1 MDINEGT
8 TTEDLWT
15 PYRELA
21 AVVES
26 YLTNESSGAPYA
38 VHTFESVLRRHKQ
51 TFLSLLKN
59 PAKNPVSREE
69 IKRGITEGVNLPS
82 VGRTVL
88 SKELVD
94 EAIIISDMYN
104 ANEFACLELLHTAQR
119 QSARRPG
126 LARGL
131 LAVFLYYDGRRAL
144 VQALREL
151 IMARDGVSWS
161 INAREEVVSY
171 VSRYVG
177 QLVSD
182 GLLAG
187 VLDALRRFDLDTE
200 LDLLRRN
207 RALPPRKYHVKL
219 VSTIQSTRKLLAGV
233 VFAASAQRGLER
245 DTLLRLLSEQMI
257 APSKGPTGA
266 LDEISLA
273 LQMALLYALD
283 LSVLHRREDGEELA
297 KKLPLIQDPDLIS
310 VLLDQLSP
318 PPQPIQGQEDNKN
331 SAGLKALCQLSLG
344 LALAALKRAPVS
356 LLRRTEPKT
365 ELLDQDEMLV
375 DAAIDGG
382 VFEYLDEAILSTDL
396 VASEEYYQR
405 RVHSLITDFIVLMHS
420 KLMEMRV
427 KAEEAARSAQMYM
440 AEGLNAPGGVARSRL
455 EALLRCVE
463 RLYARDP
470 LQLRRDYWVACD
482 TTAHNYRAGGRAA
495 TLYKFVRLSGEVVVA
510 ALLPAYLRALAAL
523 AVPKHTWALL
533 ARRDALS
540 AHHLLTALSLYH
552 RNLRA
557 DPAPFSDHLHS
568 SSLGASAIVTPAA
581 RPGRLLVRQEE
592 VEAMIAALKL
602 IAAVAHEDDAA
613 CVSICEN
620 LQWDAVNC
628 MFGLVCCHVPLQ
640 LKAELCITLAA
651 LGGTPGTAARVWA
664 ALEAAQLVSVA
675 KDKRALNVELQEVE
689 CRAEEYPLSRA
700 FLTLLD
706 SLCAAAPLPRTL
718 GAGTRPPGLDP
729 YVEHALNRLA
739 LAAPHRPY
747 SRPHEKW
754 QVLAISFRL
763 FARWLEQYEP
773 TASDFPPAGREP
785 DVNPPPGFRL
795 LLQLHSQSEFLRL
808 TLTTLDEAHELM
820 DRHTAP
826 EHIYV
831 QQTLISSL
839 KILERALALERPLN
853 VAAAE
858 AGRGALVVGLSKL
871 ILAPEGPDDTDRL
884 ITCCKVLEHGAVLPE
899 AAAKAVALLC
909 RALQSP
915 SCARHLLA
923 SVLHR
928 HELSVEI
935 RHGFVEC
942 LEAEEWAAGE
952 VSPGGA
958 EHARAAKEGVVLL
971 LLQLLPTA
979 PHSLAHF
986 LLGYNLNDDI
996 SKSVLHEAGSAGA
1009 PRTCFHSVLD
1019 ILESFIA
1026 PSGSTQKEATTLVES
1041 CYRLLYGIC
1050 ARPATSPPALRFLRA
1065 RDYFLPRHVKA
1076 TVNLET
1082 ATPATISSRS
1092 WALRAC
1098 ACEAGAAGAGRHH
1111 AALQAL
1117 LTALTH
1123 SPQRNA
1129 QAWEWCV
1136 IRRSLES
1143 LPVTVEAVPEPR
1155 WELFHAHQLRQAI
1168 ADCDLPTGLGGKR
1181 ISVSRVN
1188 ALLSR
1193 ELASLRAS
1201 TQREL
1206 VVIEIQK
1213 VLDYVTEVNKQRNLA
1228 ATLSHYYDS
1237 WRQLTEILFCV
1248 APQDLLNVESRKSLI
1263 LNILQDLLNKIPPAE
1278 VLPQV
1283 GNLASGTV
1291 LLLLVNLRHCYILQK
1306 RESSLKSAEFE
1317 TSFFGPSN
1325 QIMQTKSLTLKF
1337 ILHKILSWILVSGVS
1352 TQKIRV
1358 NLYGALLNFLNIVN
1372 LKQSPADPEEDGNT
1386 TYVSRLDS
1394 SKTRPSREESNLK
1407 SMAIDVINSFG
1418 DNLCSIVCSDCIGG
1432 GHDVCRMVALSCLD
1446 TLVEINPSTDWMNTL
1461 TNQGNLRSLIDS
1473 LLQDDEG
1480 LKEALEP
1487 KPKSLRV
1494 LYVYESKMALLIKI
1508 AGTRL
1513 GAETILAQ
1521 GALSCLANMRVLDC
1535 HPDIH
1540 TGYGQ
1545 HQDTEFVPSVANRF
1559 RDVLVPAL
1567 ALCDALLTTLGAD
1580 NHSCVLHITHLLLSH
1595 LECVDMVLRAAHPSS
1610 PAGLLLELEALSS
1623 VVARSSHRDVF
1634 CSAADTALQ
1643 HSAAGM
1649 QRIQYLMLAL
1659 LPRFQQ
1665 PPPETPDH
1673 DARIYYKIVWNLLMF
1688 ARNTLADAGAAGA
1701 AGAEG
1706 TRRAGRAA
1714 LILLQVL
1721 LRRRH
1726 AHVKLLDT
1734 VHHQLPKVHSMTL
1747 SDMKKLLG
1755 EELSAASPVEARAS
1769 VVHTLRARARARRL
1783 QLQCCEQA
1791 AHAALQLLWAHTR
1804 LHLRA
1809 AGPGDAADT
1818 AITRPA
1824 AIRGAAGDEPTELR
1838 KELLSVFNERF
1849 VDELLDTAKNQPPIQ
1864 RGFLEVLLKD
1874 IKTMIQFSP
1883 L

>member
-628 MFGLVCCHVPLQ
+628 MFG
-640 LKAELCITLAA
+640 
-651 LGGTPGTAARVWA
+651 
-664 ALEAAQLVSVA
+664 
-675 KDKRALNVELQEVE
+675 E
-689 CRAEEYPLSRA
+689 C
-700 FLTLLD
+700 
-706 SLCAAAPLPRTL
+706 
-718 GAGTRPPGLDP
+718 
-729 YVEHALNRLA
+729 
-739 LAAPHRPY
+739 
-747 SRPHEKW
+747 K
-754 QVLAISFRL
+754 
-763 FARWLEQYEP
+763 
-773 TASDFPPAGREP
+773 
-785 DVNPPPGFRL
+785 
-795 LLQLHSQSEFLRL
+795 
-808 TLTTLDEAHELM
+808 
-820 DRHTAP
+820 
-826 EHIYV
+826 IYV

-1673 DARIYYKIVWNLLMF
+1673 DARIYYKSIDSQICLIFKQNTEFF
-1688 ARNTLADAGAAGA
+1688 AIKSCYNRSQLYKYKLNIPAQIP
-1701 AGAEG
+1701 
-1706 TRRAGRAA
+1706 A
-1714 LILLQVL
+1714 LY
-1721 LRRRH
+1721 
-1726 AHVKLLDT
+1726 
-1734 VHHQLPKVHSMTL
+1734 
-1747 SDMKKLLG
+1747 
-1755 EELSAASPVEARAS
+1755 
-1769 VVHTLRARARARRL
+1769 
-1783 QLQCCEQA
+1783 
-1791 AHAALQLLWAHTR
+1791 
-1804 LHLRA
+1804 
-1809 AGPGDAADT
+1809 